1 VKTGRVRR
9 ILLPSPVDA
18 RDRQYWSRGTAL
30 AQSVDLRDWTSLV
43 EDQRTLGSCT
53 SQAVTA
59 AYELITRIQY
69 PEQIVKLSDLYVYY
83 NSRIFYSETP
93 VDNGAYLR
101 DTLKAVR
108 KFGICREDLWP
119 YDITKFDQQPTPA
132 CYEDAPRRT
141 ISTYE
146 LIITQD
152 EMLEVVNNGRPV
164 VVGLKLYEDFEYRTQ
179 EDAVVSMPDRDK
191 ASMGSHA
198 MAIVGYDL
206 DRRQWLAQNSYG
218 TAWGDLGYCWIPFE
232 YMESQAI
239 ERWCFDISDP
249 RLILLS

>member
-1 VKTGRVRR
+1 
-9 ILLPSPVDA
+9 
-18 RDRQYWSRGTAL
+18 
-30 AQSVDLRDWTSLV
+30 VDLRDWASLV
-43 EDQRTLGSCT
+43 EDQGTLGSCT

-69 PEQIVKLSDLYVYY
+69 PGQVAKLSDLYVYY

-101 DTLKAVR
+101 DTLKSVR

-119 YDITKFDQQPTPA
+119 YDITRFDQQPAPA
-132 CYEDAPRRT
+132 CYEDAQRRT
-141 ISTYE
+141 IITYE

-152 EMLEVVNNGRPV
+152 EMLEVINNGRPV
-164 VVGLKLYEDFEYRTQ
+164 VVGIKLYQDFDYLTQ
-179 EDAVVSMPDRDK
+179 EDAVVSMPDD
-191 ASMGSHA
+191 SEDSTGSHA

-206 DRRQWLAQNSYG
+206 DRQQWLAQNSYG

-232 YMESQAI
+232 YMKSEAI